1 MIKAILF
8 DLDNTLIDF
17 FRLKKNCCNAA
28 IDAMISAGLKIN
40 KRKATKLLFRLYDK
54 YGIEYDKIFQKFLER
69 TEEKI
74 DYKILAHGIISYRNM
89 KENYMIPYSGT
100 VPTLIKL
107 RQNYRLAIIS
117 DAPVLKVWERLVT
130 MKIEDFFDFVI
141 TKSDI
146 KAQKP
151 SSKIF
156 RKALRLLEIKPEEAL
171 MVGDRVDRD
180 IKGAK
185 ALGIK
190 TVFAKYGNPKVKNSG
205 ADFEINKIE
214 DLIDVVDGLK

>member
-17 FRLKKNCCNAA
+17 FRLKNNCCNAA

-40 KRKATKLLFRLYDK
+40 KKKATKLLFQLYDK
-54 YGIEYDKIFQKFLER
+54 YGIEYATIFQKFLER
-69 TEEKI
+69 IEEKI

-89 KENYMIPYSGT
+89 KENYMAPYSGT

-156 RKALRLLEIKPEEAL
+156 RKTY
-171 MVGDRVDRD
+171 DY
-180 IKGAK
+180 
-185 ALGIK
+185 LG
-190 TVFAKYGNPKVKNSG
+190 
-205 ADFEINKIE
+205 
-214 DLIDVVDGLK
+214 